1 MLASRLAIVVAAAA
15 LALTAAA
22 QVKPEQ
28 ETYKPISGQAGK
40 DVIWVPTPDA
50 LVKAMLL
57 AVKVTKDDLVYDLG
71 AGDGKIP
78 IAAAKE
84 YGATAVGI
92 EYNAEMAE
100 FARRNVKREGVDNL
114 VNIVTGDIFVED
126 FSKATVVTMYLLPA
140 LNMKLRPTILKMKP
154 GTRVTSHAFDMGDWE
169 PDQHLK
175 IESRDAY
182 VWIVP
187 AAVGGEWVLKDE
199 ARGLSG
205 TLSLG
210 QRYQRVGGTLALGG
224 KTQPLLGAT
233 MDGDK
238 LSFGFIDDEGNLQI
252 ARMKVGRDSMTGTV
266 SDLQRTVFTA
276 SKR

>member
-1 MLASRLAIVVAAAA
+1 MLTSRLAIALVAVA
-15 LALTAAA
+15 LAVPAAA

-28 ETYKPISGQAGK
+28 DTYKPISGQAGK

-92 EYNAEMAE
+92 EYNPEMAE

-114 VNIVTGDIFVED
+114 VSIITGDIFVED

-187 AAVGGEWVLKDE
+187 AAVAGEWVLKDE

-205 TLSLG
+205 TLTLG

-224 KTQPLLGAT
+224 KAQPLLGPT
-233 MDGDK
+233 MEGEK
-238 LSFGFIDDEGNLQI
+238 LSFGFIDEDGNLQI
-252 ARMKVGRDSMTGTV
+252 ARMKVAGNSMTGTV
-266 SDLQRTVFTA
+266 SDLQRTVLTG

>member
-1 MLASRLAIVVAAAA
+1 MLASRLAVGLVAVA
-15 LALTAAA
+15 LALPAAA

-28 ETYKPISGQAGK
+28 DAYQPTSGQAGK
-40 DVIWVPTPDA
+40 DVVWVPTPDA

-57 AVKVTKDDLVYDLG
+57 AVKATKDDLVYDLG
-71 AGDGKIP
+71 AGDGKIA

-84 YGATAVGI
+84 YGAKAVGI
-92 EYNAEMAE
+92 EYNPEMAE

-114 VNIVTGDIFVED
+114 VNIITGDIFVED
-126 FSKATVVTMYLLPA
+126 FSKATVVTMYLLPQ
-140 LNMKLRPTILKMKP
+140 LNVKLRPTILKMKP

-199 ARGLSG
+199 GGGLSG

-224 KTQPLLGAT
+224 KTQPLLGAS
-233 MDGDK
+233 MDGEK
-238 LSFGFIDDEGNLQI
+238 LSFSFIDDDGNLQI
-252 ARMKVGRDSMTGTV
+252 ARMKVAGNSMTGTL
-266 SDLQRTVFTA
+266 SDLRRTVLTG

>member
-1 MLASRLAIVVAAAA
+1 MLASRLAIVLVAVA
-15 LALTAAA
+15 LALPTTA

-28 ETYKPISGQAGK
+28 DAYQPTSGQAGK

-57 AVKVTKDDLVYDLG
+57 AVKVNKDDLVYDLG
-71 AGDGKIP
+71 AGDGKSP

-84 YGATAVGI
+84 YGAKAIGI
-92 EYNAEMAE
+92 EFTPEMAE

-114 VNIVTGDIFVED
+114 VNIITGDIFVED
-126 FSKATVVTMYLLPA
+126 FSKATVVTMYLLPQ
-140 LNMKLRPTILKMKP
+140 LNVKLRPTILKMKP

-187 AAVGGEWVLKDE
+187 AAVGGEWMLKDE
-199 ARGLSG
+199 GRGLSG

-224 KTQPLLGAT
+224 KTQPLLGAS
-233 MDGDK
+233 MDGEK

-252 ARMKVGRDSMTGTV
+252 ARMKVAGNSMTGTL
-266 SDLQRTVFTA
+266 SDLRRTVLTG